1 MATHPTI
8 NRSQSSKNLSDWFF
22 LVFDFSIAKMCEV
35 ETQTVLNIIP
45 HLRLPEAPATQKFFS
60 VLHRFKMK
68 GDTGRLTNLSNLSF
82 HVGAA
87 AGQGWPERTV
97 VGWGCMY
104 FVFFF
109 EDCGGLR
116 RNAFWYNGFLGQGGQ
131 IRWFVIVS
139 CEYVFLPVGEL
150 RVGSERAGAGW
161 VLRAAIDSMW
171 KQMRSEAENR
181 AEQIKV

>member
-35 ETQTVLNIIP
+35 ETQTVLNIIS

-60 VLHRFKMK
+60 VLHKFKMK
-68 GDTGRLTNLSNLSF
+68 GDRGRLTNLSNLSF

-97 VGWGCMY
+97 VGWGCIY
-104 FVFFF
+104 VFCILYF

-131 IRWFVIVS
+131 IRWFVS
-139 CEYVFLPVGEL
+139 WEYVFLPVREL

-161 VLRAAIDSMW
+161 VLGAAIDSIW
-171 KQMRSEAENR
+171 K
-181 AEQIKV
+181 